1 MRQAL
6 SRVPYLRQPAMPN
19 VARRQTADGA
29 SIPAPV
35 GGWDAVSSLADMD
48 EDRAIVLDNWFPKPD
63 SVEVRRGYKN
73 HATGMGS
80 TVVETLLVYHG
91 INAAANKMFAALGG
105 DFYDVTAEATATATS
120 SVTGMANN
128 RWQWVNF
135 TTSGGK
141 FLWACN
147 GADTPKHYNG
157 SAWATPS
164 ISGVTSTDIVH
175 VNAHQNR
182 LWFVIKDS
190 TTAAYLATGAIQGT
204 ATPFELGGQ
213 TIRGGYLVAMGTWT
227 RDGGAGMDDIAVF
240 MFSTGDCVI
249 YQGTDPASSA
259 TWVKVGTFQL
269 APPIGRRCFNSIA
282 GDLVITSIEG
292 VLPISKALQ
301 VDQSALATVAFTK
314 NINNAFN
321 TAARSYKAN
330 FGWEVVPYARG
341 TMALINVPVS
351 EGSLQHQYVFNTLTG
366 APCRFTGWNVNTMV
380 VFNDNLYGATND
392 GKVIRLDFGGRDGTT
407 EISAIGQSA
416 YNYFKSKGILK
427 NFGHV
432 RALVTTDS
440 DLRPSLGISTDFRD
454 NAVLGTPVTGTI
466 TSALY
471 DIAIYD
477 TDVYAIEGRN
487 VGDWQAALGEG
498 HCASIHFRASTNA
511 VGEVSTKINGFDV
524 TYTKGAF
531 I

>member
-6 SRVPYLRQPAMPN
+6 QRSSYLRQPQSPN
-19 VARRQTADGA
+19 VARRQVALGA
-29 SIPAPV
+29 SIPAPT

-48 EDRAIVLDNWFPKPD
+48 EDRAIVLDNWFPLPD

-91 INAAANKMFAALGG
+91 ATTAANKMFAALGG
-105 DFYDVTAEATATATS
+105 DFYDVTAEATASVTS

-135 TTSGGK
+135 TTAGGK

-157 SAWATPS
+157 SAWVTPS
-164 ISGVTSTDIVH
+164 ISGVTSSDIVH

-190 TTAAYLATGAIQGT
+190 TTAAYLATGAVAGT

-213 TIRGGYLVAMGTWT
+213 VIRGGFLTAMGTWT
-227 RDGGAGMDDIAVF
+227 RDGGSGVDDLAVF
-240 MFSTGDCVI
+240 IFSTGDCIV
-249 YQGTDPASSA
+249 YQGTDPSSSN
-259 TWVKVGTFQL
+259 TWGKIGTFQL
-269 APPIGRRCFNSIA
+269 SPPIGRRCFQQVA
-282 GDLVITSIEG
+282 GDLALVTIDG
-292 VLPISKALQ
+292 VLPLSR
-301 VDQSALATVAFTK
+301 ALATDQGAVAEVALTK
-314 NINNAFN
+314 NINNAMN
-321 TAARSYKAN
+321 AAARSYKGN
-330 FGWEVVPYARG
+330 FGWELIPYARG
-341 TMALINVPVS
+341 TMALLNVPIS
-351 EGSLQHQYVFNTLTG
+351 EGTLQHQYVVNTLTG
-366 APCRFTGWNVNTMV
+366 AWCRFTGWNVNTMV
-380 VFNDNLYGATND
+380 VFADNLYGGTDD
-392 GKVIRLDFGGRDGTT
+392 GKVIHLDFGGRDGTS
-407 EISAIGQSA
+407 EISAIGQGA
-416 YNYFKSKGILK
+416 YNYYKSRGILK

-432 RALVTTDS
+432 RALVTTAS
-440 DLRPSLGISTDFRD
+440 DLRPSLGISTDFKD
-454 NAVLGTPVTGTI
+454 NATLGTPVTATV

-471 DIAIYD
+471 DTAVYD
-477 TDVYAIEGRN
+477 TSVYAIEGRN
-487 VGDWQAALGEG
+487 VADWSAALGEG

-511 VGEVSTKINGFDV
+511 AGEVSTKINGFDV
-524 TYTKGAF
+524 TYTQGAF